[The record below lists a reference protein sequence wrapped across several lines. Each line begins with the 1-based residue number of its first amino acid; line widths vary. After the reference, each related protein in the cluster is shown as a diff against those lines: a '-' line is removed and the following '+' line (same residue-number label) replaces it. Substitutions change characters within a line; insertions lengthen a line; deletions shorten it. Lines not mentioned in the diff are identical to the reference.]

1 MSCGNPHA
9 TPCTE
14 VRALVYVYLDGEID
28 EHHRL
33 EIVAHLQE
41 CPPCE
46 GIFAHELAIKHRVRT
61 AHGTDGAPDS
71 LRLRVITSI
80 QQITIAL
87 PHE

>member
-14 VRALVYVYLDGEID
+14 VRALVYVFLDGEID

-33 EIVAHLQE
+33 EVVAHLQE

-46 GIFAHELAIKHRVRT
+46 GMFAHELAVKDRVRS
-61 AHGTDGAPDS
+61 ACGCGEAPEQV
-71 LRLRVITSI
+71 RLRIVTTIR
-80 QQITIAL
+80 QISVAFRRD
-87 PHE
+87 